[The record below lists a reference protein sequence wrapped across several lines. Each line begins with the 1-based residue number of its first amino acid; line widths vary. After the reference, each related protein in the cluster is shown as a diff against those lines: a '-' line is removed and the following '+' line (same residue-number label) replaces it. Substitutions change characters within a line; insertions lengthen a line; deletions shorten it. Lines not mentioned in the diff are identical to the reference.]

1 MANLEPIHVP
11 DAPQIHF
18 GMKILKNLGNFE
30 NITFEASVTDVK
42 RVDETPAAAFHRIAS
57 FVEREL
63 DRQVEQALRKLNG

>member
-11 DAPQIHF
+11 DAPQIHY

-42 RVDETPAAAFHRIAS
+42 HVDESPSEAFKRIAG

-63 DRQVEQALRKLNG
+63 DRQVENALRKLSG